1 MAKAKILIIDDEDD
15 IVDTVSF
22 MLRSRGYDV
31 ITASD
36 GSEGLTKA
44 MLEHPDLILL
54 DIIMPV
60 MDGFEVCR
68 KMKRDKE
75 TSRMP
80 VIMFTARGDNEAV
93 VNAKNVGADDYIVKP
108 FNLPTLVTKI
118 NKLIT
123 KPNG

>member
-1 MAKAKILIIDDEDD
+1 MAKVKILVIDDEAD

-31 ITASD
+31 VTASD
-36 GSEGLTKA
+36 GGEGLTKA

-60 MDGFEVCR
+60 MDGFEVCL

-75 TSRMP
+75 ASKVP
-80 VIMFTARGDNEAV
+80 VIMFTARGDNDAV
-93 VNAKNVGADDYIVKP
+93 VKAKNVGADDYIVKP

-118 NKLIT
+118 NKLVN
-123 KPNG
+123 KQVG